1 MDEDQESFAEL
12 FQESLKKK
20 QRRLEPGERV
30 TGTVVQVGAQRL
42 LLDLG
47 DGIDGLMEL
56 SELGPPDERPVVK
69 VGERMEAYVT
79 RVESRTAELVRSL
92 GHGPA
97 ARRAIEEAATT
108 GVPIEG
114 TVTAVNKGGFVVEIA
129 GTRAFCPMGQM
140 DLRRFED
147 PTPFIGQK
155 LSFRVMELRGGKDV
169 VVSRRALLEEERA
182 RRAAVTREKL
192 EVGAAFN
199 GTVTSVREFGAFV
212 DLGGIEG
219 LLPAGEL
226 GGKPA
231 DAVTAGDPLEVVVT
245 RLDTG
250 KDGKERI
257 SLSLAGAQAQE
268 PVPGE
273 PPPPSGVQVQ
283 VGSVVDAVVDRLE
296 TFGAFVTFP
305 GGRGLLPASETGLP
319 RGADLRRAFPK
330 GTALR
335 LAVVEIREDGKI
347 RLSRTAAEQAE
358 ERAEVEGYMAAQP
371 RPSGKGF
378 GTFGDL
384 LKKK

>member
-1 MDEDQESFAEL
+1 MDEDESFAEL

-30 TGTVVQVGAQRL
+30 VGTVVQVGAQRL

-56 SELGPPDERPVVK
+56 SELGPPEERPVVN

-79 RVESRTAELVRSL
+79 RVESRTAELTRSL

-97 ARRAIEEAATT
+97 AKRAIEEAAAT

-155 LSFRVMELRGGKDV
+155 LLFRVMELRGGKDV

-192 EVGAAFN
+192 EVGATFT

-226 GGKPA
+226 GGKPS
-231 DAVTAGDPLEVVVT
+231 DAVSGGDSLEVVVT

-268 PVPGE
+268 AAPGE
-273 PPPPSGVQVQ
+273 PPPPPGVQVQ

-296 TFGAFVTFP
+296 SFGVFVTFP

-319 RGADLRRAFPK
+319 RGADLRRALPK

-358 ERAEVEGYMAAQP
+358 ERAEVAGYMATQP
-371 RPSGKGF
+371 KPSGKGF
-378 GTFGDL
+378 GTLGDL
-384 LKKK
+384 LRKK